1 MSSWNIAESNGEIS
15 CSIEE
20 TNRIRASLGL
30 RPLDILVSIDTSS
43 SSSSSSSSSK
53 VNSITSFENKSS
65 SETFIDL
72 SASRAQK
79 DAVTDKA
86 LKTAKIQREQELL
99 VAKNAPTLGEKLV
112 AMGGAEASSTAEW
125 VRMSRSTNQTNIKT
139 RASGTALVMAKT
151 SSSLNKDVVDEED
164 EILLIRG
171 GINGKKRRREETS
184 TYDSKDLAGLRIG
197 HSSSLNLTNTIDQE
211 EGADV
216 VLTLKDT
223 EILSKGK
230 GDTKGGRSG
239 DMHLADPDGSDDEL
253 VNIQAIDRER
263 LISRLERE
271 KKSRMPIYSSVDELS
286 KKKTNLLSQ
295 YDADEDNNLQ
305 DKKSLVISS
314 DGGIIDKNAELQQRE
329 AVSKALDDKTK
340 TDLESFKPQ
349 LPTEKSDFYTETEI
363 ASLVA
368 AAAAKKKKKKVL
380 RKSGDDADPA
390 MIGTTVDPH
399 LVNDNIKI
407 SDSHKLISDIR
418 KQQGLV
424 DMDGVRKSED
434 TVTSAIG
441 GSDLGSRSQRRAQ
454 AENQAI
460 IDAAAASERGN
471 KAFEAAY
478 EKAAM
483 MTKAKLGHIA
493 SSTGVSNVYDASEN
507 RPKTSLISAKTLA
520 SSTGGWTDATTESG
534 MNNTESNFEEMA
546 STNPVQLALRTHIR
560 AAAEAAHLAQV
571 SNLNKATHQRAYSRL
586 RSIGGGFDTGEG
598 EADDAEL
605 QAALSRARR
614 LTVKPEQLLP
624 PLYSLSSSSSSSF
637 SSNVVSSENSRAGV
651 FVESQPTNPSQT
663 VGQEGSLLVF
673 DDVSGFSRK
682 MEAQHIL
689 EESEE
694 KSRVQL
700 RNSAAVPEVTLAQPL
715 LKSQNA
721 DQYKEEKDV
730 NGDDNDNKDDDDDE
744 DMEIE
749 DDDMVVDEDFGARF
763 DSSGQVETT
772 TTTSSSLSIQGIA
785 GALKLFQNTGAIT
798 SKKTVELKG
807 RTKDKRSGDLVVPI
821 AEIGGGTK
829 FSGGGIS
836 GKLDEFVIEY
846 KDEHGKKLTTKEA
859 YRQLSYKFHGKMP
872 SKSVLDKRLKKAKRE
887 EKISK
892 VGLGETPLQTALLR
906 AQEVKASAFVILEKS

>member
-1 MSSWNIAESNGEIS
+1 
-15 CSIEE
+15 
-20 TNRIRASLGL
+20 
-30 RPLDILVSIDTSS
+30 
-43 SSSSSSSSSK
+43 
-53 VNSITSFENKSS
+53 
-65 SETFIDL
+65 
-72 SASRAQK
+72 
-79 DAVTDKA
+79 
-86 LKTAKIQREQELL
+86 
-99 VAKNAPTLGEKLV
+99 
-112 AMGGAEASSTAEW
+112 
-125 VRMSRSTNQTNIKT
+125 
-139 RASGTALVMAKT
+139 
-151 SSSLNKDVVDEED
+151 
-164 EILLIRG
+164 
-171 GINGKKRRREETS
+171 
-184 TYDSKDLAGLRIG
+184 
-197 HSSSLNLTNTIDQE
+197 
-211 EGADV
+211 
-216 VLTLKDT
+216 
-223 EILSKGK
+223 
-230 GDTKGGRSG
+230 
-239 DMHLADPDGSDDEL
+239 
-253 VNIQAIDRER
+253 
-263 LISRLERE
+263 
-271 KKSRMPIYSSVDELS
+271 
-286 KKKTNLLSQ
+286 
-295 YDADEDNNLQ
+295 
-305 DKKSLVISS
+305 
-314 DGGIIDKNAELQQRE
+314 
-329 AVSKALDDKTK
+329 
-340 TDLESFKPQ
+340 

-363 ASLVA
+363 ASLFA
-368 AAAAKKKKKKVL
+368 AAAAKNKKKKKVL
-380 RKSGDDADPA
+380 RKSGDDADSA

-434 TVTSAIG
+434 IVTSAIG

-493 SSTGVSNVYDASEN
+493 SSTGVSNVYNASEN
-507 RPKTSLISAKTLA
+507 NRPNISLISAKTLC
-520 SSTGGWTDATTESG
+520 SSTGRWTDATTESG
-534 MNNTESNFEEMA
+534 MNNTESNVDEME
-546 STNPVQLALRTHIR
+546 STNPVQLALRTQIR
-560 AAAEAAHLAQV
+560 AAAEASHRAQV

-614 LTVKPEQLLP
+614 LTVKHEQILP
-624 PLYSLSSSSSSSF
+624 PLYSSSSSSSF

-651 FVESQPTNPSQT
+651 FVGSQPTNK
-663 VGQEGSLLVF
+663 GGSLLVF
-673 DDVSGFSRK
+673 DDVSGFSRR

-694 KSRVQL
+694 KSQVQL
-700 RNSAAVPEVTLAQPL
+700 SNSAAVPEVTLAQPL
-715 LKSQNA
+715 LKTQDT
-721 DQYKEEKDV
+721 DQDKKEKDV
-730 NGDDNDNKDDDDDE
+730 NGDDNDSKDDDE

-749 DDDMVVDEDFGARF
+749 DDDEEDMEIEDDDMVVNEDVGARF
-763 DSSGQVETT
+763 DSSGQEETK

-798 SKKTVELKG
+798 SKKTIELKG
-807 RTKDKRSGDLVVPI
+807 RTKDKRTGDLVVPI

-906 AQEVKASAFVILEKS
+906 AQEVKASAFVVLEKS